1 MKSNFY
7 ALLCAMLFIHVGCSD
22 DESPAKNT
30 GSVVFEF
37 DARVGT
43 QNLQLGSGTYKNS
56 LNQDFSVDVL
66 RYYISNIKL
75 KKAEGTIYED
85 PMSEDGSKG
94 YYLIDDSDPV
104 STFIELKN
112 VPAGSYTEAEFTIGI
127 DATRISEGAQTGA
140 LDPAHGLFW
149 SWNSG
154 YIFMQFEGT
163 SPVSTEDD
171 DAIMY
176 HVGGYKTDPANAM
189 LVNNIKV
196 KSITFGGD
204 EAKVSPKTE
213 PEIHIIID
221 VLKFFEGDKTID
233 FSTAGQCHMPSCG
246 SGIAANYVN
255 TFVFDHLH
263 Q

>member
-1 MKSNFY
+1 MKFNFY
-7 ALLCAMLFIHVGCSD
+7 ALLCAMSCIYVSCSE
-22 DESPAKNT
+22 DESTSKDS
-30 GSVVFEF
+30 GSLVLEF

-43 QNLQLGSGTYKNS
+43 QNFQLGSGTYKNS
-56 LNQDFSVDVL
+56 LNQDFSVDVF
-66 RYYISNIKL
+66 RYYISNVKL
-75 KKAEGTIYED
+75 TRADGTVYED
-85 PMSEDGSKG
+85 PMSEDGSTG
-94 YYLIDDSDPV
+94 YYLIDEADPA
-104 STFIELKN
+104 STFVQLKN
-112 VPAGSYTEAEFTIGI
+112 VPTGDYIGAEFTIGV
-127 DATRISEGAQTGA
+127 DASRVSEGAQTGA

-163 SPVSTEDD
+163 SPVSTEDG

-204 EAKVSPKTE
+204 EANVSPETQ
-213 PEIHIIID
+213 PEIHIIVD
-221 VLKFFEGDKTID
+221 VQRFFEGTNVID
-233 FSTAGQCHMPSCG
+233 FSTAAQCHMPSCG
-246 SGIAANYVN
+246 AGIAANYVN